1 MYSSLDSTCA
11 SDIDVT
17 SEILVYTLLISSCNH
32 IIFLKNDMHLTV
44 MNVEPL
50 FFDRI
55 TKHINYSSH
64 KLTETY
70 FLQHTHFIQSTC
82 FYSDPYIP
90 G

>member
-44 MNVEPL
+44 MNVEPSL
-50 FFDRI
+50 FDRI
-55 TKHINYSSH
+55 TNTLITL
-64 KLTETY
+64 LTN
-70 FLQHTHFIQSTC
+70 
-82 FYSDPYIP
+82 
-90 G
+90 